1 MESRRSRFSKKWATI
16 DGSLGRREFFTANR
30 IHIFSWNYCL
40 AAKLPD
46 CSFFAFFSHQF
57 KFGCL
62 QCKLSC
68 SEKKSEND
76 DESQGISKS
85 NTEASICSSK
95 DHRIK
100 ALVKQIKFVQNFVTS
115 IQFFRFRQL
124 TYLSEKLIKEIEE
137 DDDDDEI
144 DASPLVDSVANEIGS
159 DKILIFY
166 IKFKLSNLVIST
178 KKLEAT
184 GTTSF
189 KLRSEQVLKVKLNV
203 TA

>member
-1 MESRRSRFSKKWATI
+1 M
-16 DGSLGRREFFTANR
+16 
-30 IHIFSWNYCL
+30 
-40 AAKLPD
+40 
-46 CSFFAFFSHQF
+46 
-57 KFGCL
+57 
-62 QCKLSC
+62 
-68 SEKKSEND
+68 
-76 DESQGISKS
+76 
-85 NTEASICSSK
+85 
-95 DHRIK
+95 
-100 ALVKQIKFVQNFVTS
+100 VKQIKFVQIPITN

-159 DKILIFY
+159 DKILFFY

-189 KLRSEQVLKVKLNV
+189 KLQSEQVLKVKLNV